1 MSHGS
6 QTRSI
11 FSILALASLTA
22 CAGPI
27 QHWVVDTRVNQGDI
41 ALERGNPRDAELA
54 YRLALKVDP
63 ADERARAG
71 IIESSYALAQVQ
83 YSKGDFEGSLATI
96 AEGLKADP
104 SSVRLSALH
113 AEIEEA
119 KLKREIVISNYPTYK
134 AAGTQITA
142 AYESL
147 NASNKSI
154 LKSLKQFSYTY
165 NTDDLT
171 AAIKHSYELELD
183 VARNTN
189 RLITYRQVVSSGVPG
204 ATQGATTA
212 ISGAS
217 LLPLP

>member
-1 MSHGS
+1 MLHGS
-6 QTRSI
+6 QIRFI
-11 FSILALASLTA
+11 FSILALVSTTA

-27 QHWVVDTRVNQGDI
+27 QHWIVDTRVNQGDI
-41 ALERGNPRDAELA
+41 ALDRGNPRDAELA

-63 ADERARAG
+63 SDERARAG

-104 SSVRLSALH
+104 SSVRLSALR
-113 AEIEEA
+113 AEVEDA

-165 NTDDLT
+165 DADDLT
-171 AAIKHSYELELD
+171 AAIKHSYELEMD

-189 RLITYRQVVSSGVPG
+189 RLIAYRQVVMSGVPG
-204 ATQGATTA
+204 KVESTTSV
-212 ISGAS
+212 SGTS